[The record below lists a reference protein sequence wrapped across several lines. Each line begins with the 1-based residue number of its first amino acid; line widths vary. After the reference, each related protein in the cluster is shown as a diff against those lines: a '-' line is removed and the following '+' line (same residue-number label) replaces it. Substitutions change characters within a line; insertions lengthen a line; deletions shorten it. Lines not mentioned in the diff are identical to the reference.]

1 MRAGGGSAGTAV
13 WRRRAAIIAGQ
24 NSLVKRSGAARKAA
38 GNDAAWYRE
47 IAAIVDDPACEDLP
61 ERLVRALGHL
71 LPFELAAVFVYRG
84 RSRPLVIYDNF
95 EPGEAKQGITT
106 YVENTYVLNPC
117 YQACLRGLPDGVYRI
132 RDLAPDAFF
141 TSGYINAYRVR
152 PQTTEE
158 IGYITEHWPEGME
171 EIDIALTLDPALT
184 LESKVVAELSIYR
197 ALCKRGFDDGE
208 LARVSA
214 AIPLIRALLRRY
226 WREFGAAGSRAAPPD
241 TRVDEAFANFGATVL
256 TGREREVAQL
266 ILRGHSSE
274 SICFNL
280 GISLGTVKTHRKNA
294 YAKLEISSQSELL
307 SLFLKSLHMP

>member
-1 MRAGGGSAGTAV
+1 MV
-13 WRRRAAIIAGQ
+13 AGQ
-24 NSLVKRSGAARKAA
+24 NSLMKRGGAARKAE
-38 GNDAAWYRE
+38 GDADAWYRG
-47 IAAIVDDPACEDLP
+47 IAGIVDDPAGEDLP

-71 LPFELAAVFVYRG
+71 LSFELAAVFVYRG

-95 EPGEAKQGITT
+95 GPGEAKQGITT
-106 YVENTYVLNPC
+106 YVENSYVLNPF
-117 YQACLRGLPDGVYRI
+117 YQAYQRGLPDGVYRI

-141 TSGYINAYRVR
+141 KSEYYNSYRVR
-152 PQTTEE
+152 PRASEE
-158 IGYITEHWPEGME
+158 IGYITEHWPAGLE
-171 EIDIALTLDPALT
+171 EIDVALT
-184 LESKVVAELSIYR
+184 LEPKVVAELSIYR
-197 ALCKRGFDDGE
+197 ALCRRGFNDGE

-226 WREFGAAGSRAAPPD
+226 WRKFGTAGSRAAPPD
-241 TRVDEAFANFGATVL
+241 TRVDEAFAEFGAAVL

-294 YAKLEISSQSELL
+294 YAKLGISSQSELL
-307 SLFLKSLHMP
+307 SLFLRSLQAM

>member
-1 MRAGGGSAGTAV
+1 MV
-13 WRRRAAIIAGQ
+13 AGQ
-24 NSLVKRSGAARKAA
+24 NSLAKRGGAARKAGGDA
-38 GNDAAWYRE
+38 AAWYRG
-47 IAAIVDDPACEDLP
+47 IAEIVDDPAGEDLP

-71 LPFELAAVFVYRG
+71 LPFELAVVFVYRG

-141 TSGYINAYRVR
+141 TSGYHNAYRVR
-152 PQTTEE
+152 PRASEE

-171 EIDIALTLDPALT
+171 EIDIALTLEP
-184 LESKVVAELSIYR
+184 KVVAELSIYR
-197 ALCKRGFDDGE
+197 ALRKRGFDDGE

-214 AIPLIRALLRRY
+214 AIPLIRTLLRRY
-226 WREFGAAGSRAAPPD
+226 WREFGTAGSRGAPPD

-256 TGREREVAQL
+256 TEREREVAQL

-294 YAKLEISSQSELL
+294 YAKLGISSQSELL
-307 SLFLKSLHMP
+307 SLFLRSLQAM

>member
-1 MRAGGGSAGTAV
+1 MV
-13 WRRRAAIIAGQ
+13 AGQ
-24 NSLVKRSGAARKAA
+24 NSLAKRGVVARRAA
-38 GNDAAWYRE
+38 GDTAAWYRE
-47 IAAIVDDPACEDLP
+47 IAGIVDDPVREDLP
-61 ERLVRALGHL
+61 EHLVRALGHL
-71 LPFELAAVFVYRG
+71 LPFELAVVFVYRG

-95 EPGEAKQGITT
+95 GPGEAKQGITT

-141 TSGYINAYRVR
+141 TSGYHNAYRVR
-152 PQTTEE
+152 PRTTEE

-171 EIDIALTLDPALT
+171 EIDITLTLGP
-184 LESKVVAELSIYR
+184 KVVTELSIYR

-226 WREFGAAGSRAAPPD
+226 WREFGTAGSGGAPPD

-294 YAKLEISSQSELL
+294 YAKLNISSQSELL
-307 SLFLKSLHMP
+307 SLFLKSLQLL

>member
-1 MRAGGGSAGTAV
+1 MV
-13 WRRRAAIIAGQ
+13 AGQ
-24 NSLVKRSGAARKAA
+24 NSLVKRGVAARRAA
-38 GNDAAWYRE
+38 GDAAAWYRE
-47 IAAIVDDPACEDLP
+47 IAGIVDDLACEDLP
-61 ERLVRALGHL
+61 GRLVRALGHL

-84 RSRPLVIYDNF
+84 RSRPLVVYDNF
-95 EPGEAKQGITT
+95 DPGEAKQGITT

-152 PQTTEE
+152 PRTTEE

-171 EIDIALTLDPALT
+171 EIDIALTLEP
-184 LESKVVAELSIYR
+184 KVVVELSIYR

-226 WREFGAAGSRAAPPD
+226 WREFGTAGSRGAPPD

-294 YAKLEISSQSELL
+294 YAKLNISSQSELL
-307 SLFLKSLHMP
+307 SLFLKSLQIP